1 MKFIIKHASRGRI
14 RIQACQ
20 RRMTL
25 EQADLLEAWLQGLG
39 QVTEAAV
46 HERTRCAVI
55 RYTGPRE
62 QLLQALGQFT
72 WAKAAPPRVKYLGG
86 MHCASPVC
94 EAA

>member
-1 MKFIIKHASRGRI
+1 MAYTILIVDDEPSLRSLVRGI
-14 RIQACQ
+14 
-20 RRMTL
+20 L
-25 EQADLLEAWLQGLG
+25 EQAGY